1 MLGAHFPGAALN
13 GAPNPGDRMGRH
25 YSSKDFFRQMPN
37 ALLARYFNAR
47 GLLQGLDFAAMPEGK
62 PEALFE
68 VWAALTDAQ
77 RNVAEADFREIAAMS
92 DRKGWLAMVDEAR
105 WQLEDQPAA
114 LQAFIDVLAAL
125 DDHHARAMVA
135 FLDHPECWKGATRF
149 HYADALTHWRKRKNL
164 PRVPAAVDKAS
175 VARLAELIKHY
186 FRQTDGRGRNCV
198 VEAYRRG
205 ERDYF
210 FAFPE
215 DHAHRSIEWVDGEFN
230 PRPHNPAFEIVF
242 VYHQAEG
249 TLDLNFR
256 GSRSAINALQGMF
269 AQSILKLEELPP
281 DPKDERV
288 YDLAPLSQPGF
299 QFTHQVGS
307 GVGTVVV
314 KKLRLSSRVRAGDK
328 ITVEADAHSNRD
340 AVHELLAQM
349 GQAVPLHLY
358 NVTQVE
364 LAATVY
370 VAEGKPPKTVNI
382 RITHPNSCSLKYDE
396 IDLSLRQML
405 EASGIEPMAPAPVA
419 GTEVAASTAAAA
431 AAG

>member
-1 MLGAHFPGAALN
+1 MT
-13 GAPNPGDRMGRH
+13 RQ

-37 ALLARYFNAR
+37 ALLARYFHAR
-47 GLLQGLDFAAMPEGK
+47 GLMTELDFGAMPEGK

-68 VWAALTDAQ
+68 AWAALTDTQ
-77 RNVAEADFREIAAMS
+77 RSAAEADFRDITALC
-92 DRKGWLAMVDEAR
+92 DRKGWLAIVDEAR
-105 WQLEDQPAA
+105 WQLEDQPEA
-114 LQAFIDVLAAL
+114 LQAFIDTLAAL
-125 DDHHARAMVA
+125 DDHYARAMVA

-149 HYADALTHWRKRKNL
+149 HHADALTHWRKRKNL
-164 PRVPAAVDKAS
+164 PRVPAAADKAS

-186 FRQTDGRGRNCV
+186 FRQADGRGRNCV

-205 ERDYF
+205 TRDYF

-215 DHAHRSIEWVDGEFN
+215 DHAERSIEWVDGEFN

-242 VYHQAEG
+242 VYSQADG

-256 GSRSAINALQGMF
+256 GGRRAITALQGMF
-269 AQSILKLEELPP
+269 AQAILKLDDLPP

-288 YDLAPLSQPGF
+288 YDLAPLAQPGF
-299 QFTHQVGS
+299 QFTHPVGS

-328 ITVEADAHSNRD
+328 ITVEADGNSNRQ
-340 AVHELLAQM
+340 AVHELLAQV
-349 GQAVPLHLY
+349 GQSVPLHLY
-358 NVTQVE
+358 NITQVE
-364 LAATVY
+364 LAATVF

-405 EASGIEPMAPAPVA
+405 EASGIEPVAPAPEATPTA
-419 GTEVAASTAAAA
+419 GADAAAEPA

>member
-1 MLGAHFPGAALN
+1 MA
-13 GAPNPGDRMGRH
+13 RQ

-37 ALLARYFNAR
+37 ALLARYFATR
-47 GLLQGLDFAAMPEGK
+47 RLLAEVDFAAMPEGK
-62 PEALFE
+62 PEPLFDA
-68 VWAALTDAQ
+68 WAALTDAQ
-77 RNVAEADFREIAAMS
+77 RNSSEADFREIVAMS
-92 DRKGWLAMVDEAR
+92 DRKGLLAIVDEAR
-105 WQLEDQPAA
+105 WHLDGQPEA
-114 LQAFIDVLAAL
+114 LQAFIDTLSAQ
-125 DDHHARAMVA
+125 DDYHARAMVA

-149 HYADALTHWRKRKNL
+149 HYADGLTHWRKRKNL
-164 PRVPAAVDKAS
+164 PRVPAAVDAES
-175 VARLAELIKHY
+175 MARLAELIKHY

-215 DHAHRSIEWVDGEFN
+215 DHAQRSIEWVDGEFN

-242 VYHQAEG
+242 VYSQADG

-256 GSRSAINALQGMF
+256 GSRNAITALQGMF
-269 AQSILKLEELPP
+269 AQCILRLAELPP

-299 QFTHQVGS
+299 QFTHPVGS

-314 KKLRLSSRVRAGDK
+314 KKLRLSSRIRAGDK
-328 ITVEADAHSNRD
+328 ITVEADGHSNRE
-340 AVHELLAQM
+340 AVYELLAQV
-349 GQAVPLHLY
+349 GQSVPLHLY

-364 LAATVY
+364 LAATVF
-370 VAEGKPPKTVNI
+370 VAEGKPPRTVNI
-382 RITHPNSCSLKYDE
+382 RITHPNTCSLKYDE
-396 IDLSLRQML
+396 LDLNLRQML
-405 EASGIEPMAPAPVA
+405 EASGIEPQAPASVA
-419 GTEVAASTAAAA
+419 IEESGASQA

>member
-1 MLGAHFPGAALN
+1 
-13 GAPNPGDRMGRH
+13 MGRH

-37 ALLARYFNAR
+37 ALLGRYFHSR
-47 GLLQGLDFAAMPEGK
+47 GLLPELDFGAMPEGK

-68 VWAALTDAQ
+68 AWARLTDAQ
-77 RNVAEADFREIAAMS
+77 RSAAEADFRDIVAMC
-92 DRKGWLAMVDEAR
+92 DRKGWLAIVDEAR
-105 WQLEDQPAA
+105 WQLEDQPEA
-114 LQAFIDVLAAL
+114 LQAFIDTLAAL

-149 HYADALTHWRKRKNL
+149 HHADGLTHWRKRKNL

-186 FRQTDGRGRNCV
+186 FRQADGRGRNCV

-205 ERDYF
+205 TRDYF

-215 DHAHRSIEWVDGEFN
+215 DHAERSIEWVDGEFN

-242 VYHQAEG
+242 VYSQADG

-256 GSRSAINALQGMF
+256 GGRSAITALQGMF
-269 AQSILKLEELPP
+269 AQAVLKLDELPP

-288 YDLAPLSQPGF
+288 YDLAPLAQPGF
-299 QFTHQVGS
+299 EFSHPVGS
-307 GVGTVVV
+307 GVGTVVAT
-314 KKLRLSSRVRAGDK
+314 KLRLSSRVRAGDK
-328 ITVEADAHSNRD
+328 ITVEADGNSNRQ
-340 AVHELLAQM
+340 AVHELLAQV
-349 GQAVPLHLY
+349 GKAVPLHLY
-358 NVTQVE
+358 NITQVE
-364 LAATVY
+364 LAATVF

-405 EASGIEPMAPAPVA
+405 EASGIEPQAPAPEAVPAA
-419 GTEVAASTAAAA
+419 GADAASPPAAVA
-431 AAG
+431 

>member
-1 MLGAHFPGAALN
+1 
-13 GAPNPGDRMGRH
+13 MGRQ

-37 ALLARYFNAR
+37 ALLARYFHSR
-47 GLLQGLDFAAMPEGK
+47 GLMLELDFAAMPEAK

-68 VWAALTDAQ
+68 AWVTLTDAQ
-77 RNVAEADFREIAAMS
+77 RSTAEADFRDITALC
-92 DRKGWLAMVDEAR
+92 DRKGWLAIVDEAR
-105 WQLEDQPAA
+105 WQLEDRPDE
-114 LQAFIDVLAAL
+114 LQAFIDNLAAL

-135 FLDHPECWKGATRF
+135 FLDYPECWKGATRF
-149 HYADALTHWRKRKNL
+149 HHADGLTHWRKRKNL
-164 PRVPAAVDKAS
+164 PRVPAVADKAS

-186 FRQTDGRGRNCV
+186 FRQADGRGRNCV

-205 ERDYF
+205 TRDYF

-215 DHAHRSIEWVDGEFN
+215 DHAERSIEWVDGEFN

-242 VYHQAEG
+242 VYSQADG

-256 GSRSAINALQGMF
+256 GGRHAITALQGMF
-269 AQSILKLEELPP
+269 AQAILKLDELPP

-288 YDLAPLSQPGF
+288 YDLGPLAQPGF
-299 QFTHQVGS
+299 QFTHPVGS
-307 GVGTVVV
+307 GVGSVVV

-328 ITVEADAHSNRD
+328 ITVEADGHSHPE
-340 AVHELLAQM
+340 AVYELLAQV
-349 GQAVPLHLY
+349 GRAVPLHLF

-364 LAATVY
+364 LAATVV
-370 VAEGKPPKTVNI
+370 VAEDKPPKTVNI

-405 EASGIEPMAPAPVA
+405 EASGIEPVAPAQDAPPPPCADATAVV
-419 GTEVAASTAAAA
+419 TAAS
-431 AAG
+431 

>member
-1 MLGAHFPGAALN
+1 
-13 GAPNPGDRMGRH
+13 MGRH

-37 ALLARYFNAR
+37 VLLARYFSAR
-47 GLLQGLDFAAMPEGK
+47 GLLPGLDFAAMPEGK

-68 VWAALTDAQ
+68 AWAALSDAQ
-77 RNVAEADFREIAAMS
+77 RNGAEADFREVAAMS
-92 DRKGWLAMVDEAR
+92 DRKGFLAIVDEMR
-105 WQLEDQPAA
+105 WQLDDQPEA
-114 LQAFIDVLAAL
+114 LQTFIDTLAAL
-125 DDHHARAMVA
+125 DDHHARAMEA

-149 HYADALTHWRKRKNL
+149 HYADGLTHWRKRKNL
-164 PRVPAAVDKAS
+164 PRVPAAVDETS
-175 VARLAELIKHY
+175 VARLAEIIKHY

-215 DHAHRSIEWVDGEFN
+215 DHAQRSVEWVDGEFN

-242 VYHQAEG
+242 VYAQADG

-256 GSRSAINALQGMF
+256 GGRNAITALQGMF
-269 AQSILKLEELPP
+269 AQAILKLEELPP

-299 QFTHQVGS
+299 QFTHAVGS

-314 KKLRLSSRVRAGDK
+314 KKLRLSSRVRTGDK
-328 ITVEADAHSNRD
+328 ITVEADGHSNRE
-340 AVHELLAQM
+340 AVHELLAQV
-349 GQAVPLHLY
+349 GQSVPLHLY

-364 LAATVY
+364 LAATVF

-405 EASGIEPMAPAPVA
+405 EASGIEPLTPDPAVGAAAVA
-419 GTEVAASTAAAA
+419 LLANAA

>member
-1 MLGAHFPGAALN
+1 
-13 GAPNPGDRMGRH
+13 MGRH

-37 ALLARYFNAR
+37 ALLARYFQAR
-47 GLLQGLDFAAMPEGK
+47 GLLPELDFEGMPEGK

-68 VWAALTDAQ
+68 AWGELSDQQ
-77 RNVAEADFREIAAMS
+77 RNSAEADFRDIVAMC
-92 DRKGWLAMVDEAR
+92 DRKGLQAIVDEAR
-105 WQLEDQPAA
+105 WQLEDQPDA
-114 LQAFIDVLAAL
+114 LQAFIDGVSAL
-125 DDHHARAMVA
+125 DDFHARAMVA

-149 HYADALTHWRKRKNL
+149 SYADGLTHWRKRKNL

-186 FRQTDGRGRNCV
+186 FHQTDGRGRNCV
-198 VEAYRRG
+198 VEACRRG

-215 DHAHRSIEWVDGEFN
+215 DHAQRSIEWVDGEFN

-242 VYHQAEG
+242 VYAQADG

-256 GSRSAINALQGMF
+256 GGRSAITALQGMF
-269 AQSILKLEELPP
+269 ANAILKLDELPP

-288 YDLAPLSQPGF
+288 YDLAPMAQPGF
-299 QFTHQVGS
+299 QFTHTVGS
-307 GVGTVVV
+307 SVGTVVV

-328 ITVEADAHSNRD
+328 ITVEADGNSNRQ
-340 AVHELLAQM
+340 AVHELLAQV
-349 GQAVPLHLY
+349 GQSVPLHLY

-364 LAATVY
+364 LAATVF

-405 EASGIEPMAPAPVA
+405 EASGIEPQAPARMA
-419 GTEVAASTAAAA
+419 GADAAASTASAE
-431 AAG
+431 

>member
-1 MLGAHFPGAALN
+1 MS
-13 GAPNPGDRMGRH
+13 RH
-25 YSSKDFFRQMPN
+25 YSSKEFFRQMPN
-37 ALLARYFNAR
+37 ALLARYFSAL
-47 GLLQGLDFAAMPEGK
+47 GLLPEVDFAAMPEGK
-62 PEALFE
+62 PEPLFE
-68 VWAALTDAQ
+68 AWAALSDAR
-77 RNVAEADFREIAAMS
+77 RNAAEADFREILSMS
-92 DRKGWLAMVDEAR
+92 DRKGFLAIVDEAR
-105 WQLEDQPAA
+105 WQLDDRPEA
-114 LQAFIDVLAAL
+114 LQAFIDTLSAL

-149 HYADALTHWRKRKNL
+149 NYADGLTHWRKRKNL
-164 PRVPAAVDKAS
+164 PRVAAAVDKAS
-175 VARLAELIKHY
+175 VERLAELIKHY

-205 ERDYF
+205 DRDYF

-215 DHAHRSIEWVDGEFN
+215 DHAQRSIEWVDGEFN

-242 VYHQAEG
+242 VYAQGEG

-256 GSRSAINALQGMF
+256 GGRSAIAALQGMF
-269 AQSILKLEELPP
+269 AQTILKLEELPP

-288 YDLAPLSQPGF
+288 YDLAPLTQPGF
-299 QFTHQVGS
+299 EFTHAVGS

-314 KKLRLSSRVRAGDK
+314 KKLRLSSRVRQGDK
-328 ITVEADAHSNRD
+328 ITVEADGHRNRQ
-340 AVHELLAQM
+340 AVHELLEQV
-349 GQAVPLHLY
+349 GKSVPLHLY

-364 LAATVY
+364 LAATVF

-405 EASGIEPMAPAPVA
+405 EASGIEPQAPASAVA
-419 GTEVAASTAAAA
+419 PEAPPAVES
-431 AAG
+431 